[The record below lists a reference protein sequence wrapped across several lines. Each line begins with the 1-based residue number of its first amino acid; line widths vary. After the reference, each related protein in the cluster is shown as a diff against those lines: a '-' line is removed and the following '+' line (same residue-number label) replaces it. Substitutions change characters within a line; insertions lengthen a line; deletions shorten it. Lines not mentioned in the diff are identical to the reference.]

1 METKDFNNELFSPEE
16 ILSPF
21 ETIKKTDAVGRDTL
35 SPKATYWDSPMPRVK

>member
-21 ETIKKTDAVGRDTL
+21 ETIKKTDAVGREWY
-35 SPKATYWDSPMPRVK
+35 SP